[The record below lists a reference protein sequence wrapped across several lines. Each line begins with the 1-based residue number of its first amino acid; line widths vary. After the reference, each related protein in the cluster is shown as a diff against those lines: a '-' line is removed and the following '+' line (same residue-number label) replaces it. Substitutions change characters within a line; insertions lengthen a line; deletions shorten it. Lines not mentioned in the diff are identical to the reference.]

1 MPHYR
6 YRSRSIATNKAP
18 EGAYRGVGLPVSAF
32 VHERVMDILAAEVGI
47 DSAEVRRRNLL
58 GPDEL
63 PHVSLTGQRYDS
75 GDYPRALERA
85 IEQIGYDGVGRPEP
99 GPDGRV
105 RAIGLS
111 CYVEYTGI
119 NSAVFQGR
127 GMVGIAGYDAAHVE
141 IGPGGR
147 ARLWTTLPAI
157 GQGTATTFAQQ
168 LSDELD
174 LPLDDVVVERP
185 DTAVGGLHGTGTFA
199 SRSAISGG
207 GAIHRAVETLLP
219 DAAERAADR
228 LRVPPESLA
237 YAAGTFSTATER
249 VTLGALAAGS
259 REGVLSASG
268 EFDPPVPSYPY
279 ATHACEVAADL
290 ETGAVELVRYVIVE
304 DCGTVLNPLI
314 VEGQVHGATTQGI
327 GGTLYE
333 ELVYNEDGQ
342 LVTGSL
348 MDYLVPTATEI
359 PRFEVDHLVTPAP
372 DQVLGAKGVG
382 EGGTLAP
389 PGAIANAVSAA
400 LGREFNALPLRP
412 GNLLQSS

>member
-1 MPHYR
+1 MPP
-6 YRSRSIATNKAP
+6 I
-18 EGAYRGVGLPVSAF
+18 
-32 VHERVMDILAAEVGI
+32 
-47 DSAEVRRRNLL
+47 
-58 GPDEL
+58 
-63 PHVSLTGQRYDS
+63 
-75 GDYPRALERA
+75 
-85 IEQIGYDGVGRPEP
+85 
-99 GPDGRV
+99 
-105 RAIGLS
+105 S
-111 CYVEYTGI
+111 CETS
-119 NSAVFQGR
+119 N
-127 GMVGIAGYDAAHVE
+127 
-141 IGPGGR
+141 
-147 ARLWTTLPAI
+147 TTLK
-157 GQGTATTFAQQ
+157 T
-168 LSDELD
+168 
-174 LPLDDVVVERP
+174 
-185 DTAVGGLHGTGTFA
+185 
-199 SRSAISGG
+199 
-207 GAIHRAVETLLP
+207 
-219 DAAERAADR
+219 
-228 LRVPPESLA
+228 RVSQ
-237 YAAGTFSTATER
+237 R

-279 ATHACEVAADL
+279 ATHACEVAVDL